1 MRYTDSNR
9 SGIAIVG
16 MGAVFP
22 GAADLDAYWH
32 NLSHGVDAIREVPAG
47 RLDPVFFEGD
57 SSALDRFACRRGG
70 FVDGLALFDPVA
82 FGMMPVSVAAAEPD
96 QLIALSTAAAA
107 IQDAGGPDAIARRE
121 KVGIVI
127 GRGGYLSAGQGRL
140 DQLVRMAE
148 QLVHSLRQ
156 LVPDVTEDELRA
168 VRAEFQHQL
177 GPYQRDD
184 AVGLVPNLVAS
195 RIANRFDFSGPAYTL
210 DAACAS
216 SLIAIDHAVRLLHSG
231 DCDVVIAGG
240 VHHCHDLTLWGVFSH
255 LGAISASGNSRPFSR
270 AADGLLIGE
279 GTGMMVLKREADAER
294 HDDRIYA
301 VIRGIGM
308 SSDGR
313 DSTVMRPNVAGQVL
327 AVRRAW
333 EAARLDPSTIGL
345 IEAHGTATPAGDAAE
360 LATLAEVFGSGTSGS
375 GGGGLG
381 PVPIGAVKSMI
392 GHAMPAAG
400 AAGLIKAAL
409 AIHHQTLPP
418 TLHCEDPHPA
428 MAGTRF
434 RPVTQTSPWE
444 ATRDPRRAGVN
455 SFGFGGINAH
465 AVLEEHRAG
474 LSVLR
479 RRTPGTPAL
488 VLCAAEDVRSLLA
501 QLGEASCAP
510 GARGSLRLAVVSPTP
525 QRMALARKVVS
536 RGEAWR
542 GRMDIWFSPRP
553 LVAGGGSVAFLFP
566 GIEATMPARL
576 DDVAARFGL
585 LPPEPAD
592 TAELGRHGLAVFALG
607 RLLDSALGG
616 IGVRPDMV
624 AGHSIG
630 EWNGMVTAGMVRPQT
645 AGPFLARLDPAAIG
659 MPGLVY
665 ASAGCA
671 AEEAAAAIQG
681 IAEVVVSHDNCPHQS
696 ILCGTEAAIEQALGC
711 LLARQVIASKLA
723 FRSGFHSPMFSPQL
737 ARVREALA
745 LLPLEAA
752 SLPLWSATTCE
763 PYPDDPEAVRDLAI
777 RHLVEPVRFRELV
790 LRLHEEGVRA
800 FVQVG
805 IGSLAAF
812 VDDTLAERD
821 HLAAA
826 AATARSQ
833 GLEQLRRVAAALWVE
848 GADVCFDRL
857 MPDTEVAGHRPRL
870 PAAPASSIHTRPVLL
885 GTPLVSLSA
894 LPPLGRLPG
903 ASPLPATPPAPA
915 PAAPAPGAPV
925 PAPAPT
931 APAPAAPVPA
941 ALAPA
946 APAPAS
952 PNRIERHISVEEL
965 PWLADHCLVRQRDRW
980 PSISDRFP
988 VVPLTTMIGWLVE
1001 RAAAMRPDRVVTR
1014 VERIRSTRWLAVVPT
1029 ADVVLSAVTEGTDQ
1043 VRVAIEGYS
1052 QARVVTS
1059 ERAPSAPEVQPAL
1072 LPHEEPSV
1080 IGAEELYEQ
1089 RWMFHGPQF
1098 QAVRDIQGICDA
1110 GIRGRIQVLDAPGSL
1125 LDGAGQLVGYWAM
1138 ARTGL
1143 DRIVLPTGVESID
1156 LFGPEPPV
1164 GTVVDCTARITSVL
1178 DTTIRADLDL
1188 VVGKRLFARVIG
1200 WTEHRFETDEVL
1212 WELLRFPEHHLASQ
1226 AQPGGWVLAP
1236 ERWRR
1241 TASRDLVMR
1250 QYLTGPEQAQYA
1262 AFNPLRQRQW
1272 FLGRIAAKD
1281 AVRDWLWSHGAG
1293 PVFPAEVELATGE
1306 HGEPLVRGSFPADL
1320 QISLAHSSTLAV
1332 AIASEGASVGID
1344 IESVAPR
1351 DGRFDRLVLTPAE
1364 QDLLP
1369 DAERDRWVTR
1379 FWVAKEAVAK
1389 AARTGLSGRP
1399 RQFEVTAVAGLSLCV
1414 GERWV
1419 DTEIVQGHDGGEL
1432 VVGWTRLGSAASN
1445 EPVVSLTTK
1454 GAEVVNVLT
1463 HL

>member
-1 MRYTDSNR
+1 LRQADSNR

-22 GAADLDAYWH
+22 GAADLDTYWH

-57 SSALDRFACRRGG
+57 SPALDRFACRRGG
-70 FVDGLALFDPVA
+70 FVDGLAMFDPVA

-107 IQDAGGPDAIARRE
+107 IQDAGGPDVIARRE

-127 GRGGYLSAGQGRL
+127 GRGGYLSAGLGRL

-156 LVPDVTEDELRA
+156 LVPQVTEDELAA

-195 RIANRFDFSGPAYTL
+195 RIANRFDFSGPAYTV

-216 SLIAIDHAVRLLHSG
+216 SLIALDHALRLLHSG

-270 AADGLLIGE
+270 TADGLLIGE
-279 GTGMMVLKREADAER
+279 GTGMMVLKRVADAES

-301 VIRGIGM
+301 VIRGTGI

-313 DSTVMRPNVAGQVL
+313 ESTVMRPNVAGQVL

-345 IEAHGTATPAGDAAE
+345 IEAHGTATAAGDAAE
-360 LATLAEVFGSGTSGS
+360 LATLAEVFGPGS
-375 GGGGLG
+375 SDGRSEGLG

-392 GHAMPAAG
+392 GHAMPASG
-400 AAGLIKAAL
+400 VAGLIKAAL
-409 AIHHQTLPP
+409 ALHHQTLPP

-434 RPVTQTSPWE
+434 RPVTQTRVWE

-474 LSVLR
+474 LSVPKR
-479 RRTPGTPAL
+479 RPPGTAAL
-488 VLCAAEDVRSLLA
+488 VLCAAEDVGSLLD

-510 GARGSLRLAVVSPTP
+510 DAQGSLRLAVASPTP
-525 QRMALARKVVS
+525 QRVALARKVVS

-553 LVAGGGSVAFLFP
+553 LLADGGSVAFLFP
-566 GIEATMPARL
+566 GIEAAMPPRL

-585 LPPEPAD
+585 PPREPAD
-592 TAELGRHGLAVFALG
+592 TAELGRHGLSVFALG
-607 RLLDSALGG
+607 QLLDSALGG
-616 IGVRPDMV
+616 IGVRPDIV

-630 EWNGMVTAGMVRPQT
+630 EWNGMVTAGMVRPET

-659 MPGLVY
+659 MPGLAY

-671 AEEAAAAIQG
+671 AEEAAAAIEG

-696 ILCGTEAAIEQALGC
+696 ILCGTDAAVELALGC
-711 LLARQVIASKLA
+711 LRARQVIASKLA

-737 ARVREALA
+737 RRVREALA

-752 SLPLWSATTCE
+752 ALPLWSATTCE
-763 PYPDDPEAVRDLAI
+763 PYPDDPESVRELAI

-790 LRLHEEGVRA
+790 LRLHEVGARA

-821 HLAAA
+821 HLTAA
-826 AATARSQ
+826 AATTRSQ

-857 MPDTEVAGHRPRL
+857 IPDSQVPGHRSGL
-870 PAAPASSIHTRPVLL
+870 PAAPAPSIHTRPVLL

-894 LPPLGRLPG
+894 LPPLGSLPG
-903 ASPLPATPPAPA
+903 ASPRPTTPAAPAPAATAPAAPA
-915 PAAPAPGAPV
+915 PAAPAA
-925 PAPAPT
+925 
-931 APAPAAPVPA
+931 
-941 ALAPA
+941 A

-952 PNRIERHISVEEL
+952 PNRIERHISVEGL

-988 VVPLTTMIGWLVE
+988 VVPLTTMISWLVE
-1001 RAAAMRPDRVVTR
+1001 RAAAMQPDRVVTR

-1029 ADVVLSAVTEGTDQ
+1029 ADIVLSAVAQGTDQ

-1052 QARVVTS
+1052 KARVLTS
-1059 ERAPSAPEVQPAL
+1059 ERAPSAPEVQAAL
-1072 LPHEEPSV
+1072 LPHEEPSL

-1098 QAVRDIQGICDA
+1098 QAVRDVQGICDA

-1125 LDGAGQLVGYWAM
+1125 LDGAGQLVGYWVM
-1138 ARTGL
+1138 ARTGV
-1143 DRIVLPTGVESID
+1143 DRIVLPTGVDSID
-1156 LFGPEPPV
+1156 LFGSEPPV
-1164 GTVVDCTARITSVL
+1164 GTVVDCTARITSVQ

-1188 VVGKRLFARVIG
+1188 VVGGRLFARVIG
-1200 WTEHRFETDEVL
+1200 WTEHRFETDDVL

-1226 AQPGGWVLAP
+1226 VQPGGWVLAP
-1236 ERWRR
+1236 ERWHR

-1262 AFNPLRQRQW
+1262 ALNPLRRRQW

-1293 PVFPAEVELATGE
+1293 PVFPAEVELVNGE
-1306 HGEPLVRGSFPADL
+1306 HGEPLVRASFPADL
-1320 QISLAHSSTLAV
+1320 QISLAHSGTLAV
-1332 AIASEGASVGID
+1332 AIASEGTPVGID
-1344 IESVAPR
+1344 IELVAPH

-1399 RQFEVTAVAGLSLCV
+1399 RQYEVTAVAGLSLRV
-1414 GERWV
+1414 GGRWV

-1432 VVGWTRLGSAASN
+1432 VVGWTRLGSGASN
-1445 EPVVSLTTK
+1445 APAISLTTK
-1454 GAEVVNVLT
+1454 GADVVDILT
-1463 HL
+1463 HLR